1 MTAPARFLVAALA
14 LGSAVPVAAQ
24 NASDERARVL
34 SVVEAALAAISRED
48 MAGLADLMLDEALT
62 LPVVERDGVPRY
74 RTVTREGTRAWVM
87 KENVVE
93 RGFDAEVRVSGPV
106 ASVWL
111 PYDFHRDGK
120 WSHCG
125 VDVFTLIRVEAGWR
139 IASLAYTVEQPPAC
153 RAHPDGPPRP

>member
-1 MTAPARFLVAALA
+1 MTPSARFLLAAFV
-14 LGSAVPVAAQ
+14 LGSAAPVAAQ
-24 NASDERARVL
+24 NAPDERARVL

-48 MAGLADLMLDEALT
+48 MAGLADLMLDETLT
-62 LPVVERDGVPRY
+62 LPVVVRDGVPRY
-74 RTVTREGTRAWVM
+74 RTVTRDATRAWVM
-87 KENVVE
+87 NEDVVE
-93 RGFDAEVRVSGPV
+93 RGFGAEVRVSGPL

-111 PYDFHRDGK
+111 PYDFYRDGQ

-153 RAHPDGPPRP
+153 QAHPDGPPRP